1 MGGLARLKH
10 SPALAGAAVLV
21 LAAAAAGCRADP
33 TEPELQST
41 VQTGS
46 DVVLPAGDLVYRYLL
61 SSVNADSLL
70 HLMRADGVPVREAW
84 QPLEDLC
91 ADPIGPRF
99 TVALSRPFEEI
110 TAYHFEPGTGIR
122 ACTTKV
128 RHYTWGS

>member
-1 MGGLARLKH
+1 MRGLARLMH
-10 SPALAGAAVLV
+10 SPLVAGMAALA
-21 LAAAAAGCRADP
+21 LAAGAGCRADP
-33 TEPELQST
+33 TEPELQSS
-41 VQTGS
+41 VQSGS

-110 TAYHFEPGTGIR
+110 TAYHFEPGSGIR

-128 RHYTWGS
+128 RHYTRGG